1 MRQWTPF
8 TLDALLQQNTIP
20 LESGAREDE
29 LTSSGLA
36 SGDVFFKT
44 GDREWWANATG
55 LQPFSARGQPVVRPL
70 PDSVFTNETE

>member
-1 MRQWTPF
+1 MDPF
-8 TLDALLQQNTIP
+8 TLDTLLQQNTIP

-29 LTSSGLA
+29 LTSSFLTSRDA
-36 SGDVFFKT
+36 FFKT

-55 LQPFSARGQPVVRPL
+55 LQPFSLRGQLVVRLL